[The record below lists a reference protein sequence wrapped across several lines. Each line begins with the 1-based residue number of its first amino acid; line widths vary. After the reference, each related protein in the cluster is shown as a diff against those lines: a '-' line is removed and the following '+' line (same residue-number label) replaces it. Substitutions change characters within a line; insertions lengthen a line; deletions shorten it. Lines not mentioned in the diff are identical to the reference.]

1 MSSGEFYDMEDQS
14 VIEEERV
21 IHRDATEREYLYEN
35 FSAFCSDYDVDFSFP
50 DGLIE
55 SAESVCDEYDQ
66 ALETEISE
74 DESGFGHE
82 VIGIHQ
88 TDQPFTQWGISYT
101 DSDIVDSGFTIH
113 FHVPEVSR
121 LVIPGSDLW
130 EYGRQNPVSLYL
142 CDQNLPMFPQGVSE
156 RLSFSED
163 EYRFAIT
170 ISVDFQPTYKAVNV
184 DVNPSL
190 VKLDQDFSVE
200 EISKEYSDEKVLPD
214 SEYRS
219 VLDRH
224 LEVSEKFFYSRV
236 EAGET
241 VVNAGHDRGN
251 LCHQEV
257 PLQMSNLLS
266 TYFHQKFNIEAFYRV
281 YPVQSTQKWDH
292 VISRLDET
300 GHVTVEDGSLTPYQ
314 TLITSYNDL
323 LGKQRRGGPMGE
335 IVFKKIGRG
344 GYIHTIGNRSLEDR
358 FGFESDPYVDGV
370 RSYLCVDSP
379 ADRFV
384 DIVNQY
390 AVSYAF
396 GQIESGLWDSISID
410 FESFSRDFYE
420 YQRGS
425 EMVSELYSHLYD
437 HIGYYAID
445 LIRSSIVDEDSEDES
460 MIRIER

>member
-1 MSSGEFYDMEDQS
+1 MEDQS

-21 IHRDATEREYLYEN
+21 IQRDATEREYLYEN
-35 FSAFCSDYDVDFSFP
+35 FSEFCSDYDVDFSFP
-50 DGLIE
+50 DGLVE
-55 SAESVCDEYDQ
+55 SAESICEAYDK
-66 ALETEISE
+66 ALEAELSG
-74 DESGFGHE
+74 DESGFAHE
-82 VIGIHQ
+82 VIGVHQ
-88 TDQPFTQWGISYT
+88 IDQTFTQWGISYT
-101 DSDIVDSGFTIH
+101 DSDVVDSGFTIH

-130 EYGRQNPVSLYL
+130 EYGCQNPVSLYL
-142 CDQNLPMFPQGVSE
+142 CDQDLPMFPQGVSE

-170 ISVDFQPTYKAVNV
+170 ISVDFQPNYKAVDV
-184 DVNPSL
+184 DVNRNL
-190 VKLDQDFSVE
+190 VKLDEDFGVE
-200 EISKEYSDEKVLPD
+200 EISKEYSDDKISPD

-241 VVNAGHDRGN
+241 VVNASHDRGQ

-257 PLQMSNLLS
+257 PLQISNLLAS
-266 TYFHQKFNIEAFYRV
+266 FFHQKFNLEAFYRV
-281 YPVQSTQKWDH
+281 YPVQSTEKWAH
-292 VISRLDET
+292 VVSRLHET
-300 GHVTVEDGSLTPYQ
+300 DHVTVDDPSLTPYQ

-323 LGKQRRGGPMGE
+323 LGKQNRGGPMGE

-344 GYIHTIGNRSLEDR
+344 GYIHTIGDGSLEQW
-358 FGFESDPYVDGV
+358 FGFGSDRDVDGV
-370 RSYLCVDSP
+370 RSYLCLDSP

-390 AVSYAF
+390 AVCYAF
-396 GQIESGLWDSISID
+396 GQVEASLWESISID
-410 FESFSRDFYE
+410 FESFSGEFYE

-425 EMVSELYSHLYD
+425 EMVAELYSHLYD
-437 HIGYYAID
+437 HIGHYAMD
-445 LIRSSIVDEDSEDES
+445 VIRSSVVDKDSEDES